1 MRTALVAI
9 LLSLATPVLAAPRH
23 TTPAVASA
31 SSAAASARA
40 ELTAAKAKAKVANHR
55 LKLAK
60 ARAAAAKS
68 AARLQ
73 REQWIADCMAERSA
87 GGEAEGEAIA
97 ACEADVPDSADSAD
111 LQ

>member
-23 TTPAVASA
+23 TTPAVAG
-31 SSAAASARA
+31 AASEAATAKAELARA
-40 ELTAAKAKAKVANHR
+40 KAASKIANHR

-73 REQWIADCMAERSA
+73 REQWIADCMAERTA
-87 GGEAEGEAIA
+87 GGESEGEAIA
-97 ACEADVPDSADSAD
+97 ACEADVPDSAD